1 MSPLIKKKRK
11 KITIPSKYLLMGLSG
26 FCVLLMVFTF
36 KTNLFEGPLKSA
48 VSYVVVPFQ
57 QGISTVGGYLS
68 DRAEEM
74 TQLKDV
80 LAENKALKEQIDAL
94 TIENTQLQQ
103 DKYQLNSLRALYKL
117 DQQYEDYQT
126 IGARVIASDSGNW
139 FYSFVINKG
148 SDDGVQL
155 DCNVIAG
162 SGLVG
167 RVVSVG
173 PDYATVESIISD
185 TSNVSGTILST
196 SENLIISGDLQS
208 VMSKGLIHFDQL
220 SDKNDKAASGDKVV
234 TSNISDKYLPGILI
248 GYINSI
254 DTASNNLTKS
264 GTITPAVDFEHLQE
278 VLVIMELKK
287 QPQTEK

>member
-74 TQLKDV
+74 AQLKDV